1 MCACACVCACLQEE
15 VKARDGADP
24 RKYAVMTKGFQG
36 DAAGN
41 VTGVKI
47 VSLKAR
53 PPLDYCNKLQLC
65 VVV

>member
-1 MCACACVCACLQEE
+1 MCACVCACVRVCVRVCVCVQEE

-24 RKYAVMTKGFQG
+24 RKYAVMTKGFLG

-41 VTGVKI
+41 VTGVRI

-53 PPLDYCNKLQLC
+53 PP
-65 VVV
+65 

>member
-53 PPLDYCNKLQLC
+53 PP
-65 VVV
+65 